1 MSGICCLHRC
11 SRILALRCPFC
22 ENTKKATKNPTARPT
37 KGTRCATVPPKP
49 PLKAHMYIVTHTAN
63 SVNLTRDL
71 GSILRPSQDKILLGI
86 RRSRKR
92 LGLNRLVGNFD
103 GNHPFSCTND
113 FESSRSKHKG
123 GPLLREQCAAAYPTR
138 KVLLVVK

>member
-1 MSGICCLHRC
+1 MFSLELGG
-11 SRILALRCPFC
+11 LAQ
-22 ENTKKATKNPTARPT
+22 KALARS
-37 KGTRCATVPPKP
+37 
-49 PLKAHMYIVTHTAN
+49 LTAN
-63 SVNLTRDL
+63 SVDLTRDL

-113 FESSRSKHKG
+113 
-123 GPLLREQCAAAYPTR
+123 LRELVPSPRDVLDLVLNTR
-138 KVLLVVK
+138 SSM